1 MSDDLRRWYAAN
13 PAVHRTQDML
23 SLDRLRVSAGIHKLK
38 AKLQRVDLWRRYF
51 IDFVRQWQNGL
62 ASEVVILIH
71 TLSVEAARAP
81 AKPWTVAP
89 RFPFGKS
96 ARDSCSTRGHS
107 AWSGCHPSSVAGTAP
122 LKQTVALQ
130 YLDRYIASAPV
141 TSRSG
146 GRRGRR
152 SQSPWELPSPRLRQ
166 ASSKDA
172 VPRQPE
178 TGSQCPKVR
187 RVRQVSGGEI
197 RTCTQDSPPG
207 PMSRPQE
214 CETPFKQTP
223 GADMERQ
230 GQRAPEAARVARLQ
244 PTATTGRPKRAMY
257 VKLAIRRCMRALTC

>member
-1 MSDDLRRWYAAN
+1 MIFGAF
-13 PAVHRTQDML
+13 T
-23 SLDRLRVSAGIHKLK
+23 SLTSSGSGKK
-38 AKLQRVDLWRRYF
+38 
-51 IDFVRQWQNGL
+51 GL

-71 TLSVEAARAP
+71 TLSVRAP

-89 RFPFGKS
+89 RFPCEKS

-146 GRRGRR
+146 GKR

-166 ASSKDA
+166 ASSKGA
-172 VPRQPE
+172 LPRRPE
-178 TGSQCPKVR
+178 IGSPCPEVR
-187 RVRQVSGGEI
+187 RVRRVSGGEI
-197 RTCTQDSPPG
+197 RTCTQDSSPG
-207 PMSRPQE
+207 PTSRRQE
-214 CETPFKQTP
+214 CETLLKQTP

-230 GQRAPEAARVARLQ
+230 GQRAPEAAESHVCS
-244 PTATTGRPKRAMY
+244 PDTATMGRPKRAMY
-257 VKLAIRRCMRALTC
+257 VKLAMRRCMRALTC